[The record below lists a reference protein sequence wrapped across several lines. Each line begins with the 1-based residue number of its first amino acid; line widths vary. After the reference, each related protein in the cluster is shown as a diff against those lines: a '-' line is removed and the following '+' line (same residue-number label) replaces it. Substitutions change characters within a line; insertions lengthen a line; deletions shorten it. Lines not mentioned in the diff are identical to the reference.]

1 VQELHYFCYLN
12 IGLRRKKIFNCV
24 ICGKY
29 SFDVICDTC
38 KTLIKP
44 EFRKKND
51 IISFYDYEEIE
62 KLIKYKYYKFG
73 HRVLKILAE
82 ESFFKF
88 FSLYPDK
95 LNIIPI
101 DDNPA
106 KGFSH
111 TAVLANAIKGHNIL
125 YSTLHSQNKVHYAG
139 KDLEF
144 RLNNPKDF
152 KYTGAENI
160 DVVLIDDV
168 LTTGSTINE
177 AKEVLKKYNVNVL
190 FSVVLANLQY

>member
-1 VQELHYFCYLN
+1 M
-12 IGLRRKKIFNCV
+12 
-24 ICGKY
+24 
-29 SFDVICDTC
+29 
-38 KTLIKP
+38 IKP
-44 EFRKKND
+44 EFRKKDD

-73 HRVLKILAE
+73 NRVLEILAK
-82 ESFFKF
+82 ESMGKF
-88 FSLYPDK
+88 FDLYPEK

-106 KGFSH
+106 KGFAH
-111 TAVLANAIKGHNIL
+111 TAVLAKSVKGHNIL
-125 YSTLHSQNKVHYAG
+125 YSSLHSQNKIHYAG

-152 KYTGAENI
+152 EYSGPENI
-160 DVVLIDDV
+160 DVVLIDDIV
-168 LTTGSTINE
+168 TTGSTLNE
-177 AKEVLKKYNVNVL
+177 AKTVLKKHNVNLL